1 MSIGKT
7 KISQYKIFK
16 IGIDK
21 RAVRGYNIGEESE
34 RRQAGKAREK
44 SEKRGGSPN
53 EKRSP
58 KKSEEQAD
66 VLIYFEYT
74 NEEVYCMKLKN
85 LGISQSKKS

>member
-21 RAVRGYNIGEESE
+21 RSIRGYNIGEESE
-34 RRQAGKAREK
+34 RRQAGKAREQSK
-44 SEKRGGSPN
+44 ERGDSPN
-53 EKRSP
+53 EKRLP

-66 VLIYFEYT
+66 VLIYFDYAE
-74 NEEVYCMKLKN
+74 
-85 LGISQSKKS
+85 LGIQMRRYIL